1 MKKDLTKVKA
11 IYDFM
16 CQWFDDFTYAIE
28 RNPADY
34 NLSVDRFPTE
44 HGMRTITTISD
55 TTGHEGEAI
64 CNEEK
69 DVYNFGLGVA
79 IAWAKFHNAPLPRE
93 LRPEIMINI
102 CKLRPGDHFI
112 DKNGS
117 NIVYKIL
124 TKTRNTDNNDIV
136 ITVYDETHEGYDVYA
151 IREKDKYLVVL
162 V

>member
-28 RNPADY
+28 RNPTDY
-34 NLSVDRFPTE
+34 ELNVFRVPTSY
-44 HGMRTITTISD
+44 GMRTVTCVSD
-55 TTGHEGEAI
+55 TNGHEGEAM

-69 DVYNFGLGVA
+69 DNYDFRLGVA
-79 IAWAKFHNAPLPRE
+79 IAWAKLHNIPLPRE
-93 LRPEIMINI
+93 LKPEVMINI

-112 DKNGS
+112 DKNGDDS
-117 NIVYKIL
+117 VYKIL
-124 TKTRNTDNNDIV
+124 TKTRNTDNGDIV
-136 ITVYDETHEGYDVYA
+136 ITVYDETYKCYDVYS